1 MKKGEPYL
9 IDWWVFRDQ
18 TPFFFYETIRNQGSH
33 FWRKKVSDFKL
44 SRAYYHLLINCCFWI
59 CQRSDAGESN
69 IQLLT
74 GIFFMFTFLAA
85 THDICVDG
93 WALTMLSK
101 ENLSWGST
109 CESVGGTAGWFI
121 GNVLFLVIESAE
133 FSNKYIRKHVGLDDQ
148 PHGIVPIDS
157 KSSDTFFPWF
167 NQVVFGIISRFCLEF
182 MFFFGMVYV
191 ATATFVLFFKREISK
206 NEEKE
211 EATSENNESL
221 SLFETYKIAWKI
233 VCLKPIHKLIF
244 CMFTLRVIL
253 ILIIRGVLY
262 YILGAV
268 TRELQKLI

>member
-1 MKKGEPYL
+1 
-9 IDWWVFRDQ
+9 
-18 TPFFFYETIRNQGSH
+18 
-33 FWRKKVSDFKL
+33 
-44 SRAYYHLLINCCFWI
+44 
-59 CQRSDAGESN
+59 
-69 IQLLT
+69 
-74 GIFFMFTFLAA
+74 
-85 THDICVDG
+85 
-93 WALTMLSK
+93 
-101 ENLSWGST
+101 
-109 CESVGGTAGWFI
+109 
-121 GNVLFLVIESAE
+121 
-133 FSNKYIRKHVGLDDQ
+133 
-148 PHGIVPIDS
+148 
-157 KSSDTFFPWF
+157 
-167 NQVVFGIISRFCLEF
+167 

-244 CMFTLRVIL
+244 CMFTLRVIF